1 MKIKFDT
8 RQVLSREMD
17 AENISS
23 TATHAESGTE
33 GGEKPVLF
41 AFILGID
48 ERPRAMPLAEVQN
61 LGDRF
66 SRDILLKGGKP
77 LTLDE
82 LITAISGFKDDA
94 ALPMRKMFLVAEGGQ
109 HHINQSSFE
118 LNARIVFTW
127 QKSNAHPPDILL
139 STVPVLHSNESLLQL
154 ISWSNTD
161 GAFHFFERKN
171 GAWAWAGNSF
181 FALDTRSRGKGPFDS
196 HINGGLVM
204 KELKAPWPHWHSQ
217 SSTISRLNFMAGSEF
232 NTEPLFSIL
241 NQAEELESIV
251 TTGVRRWTKS
261 RVQRDKQGA
270 AFNNLPAYLRQIVA
284 PSSVNLTSS
293 ATEFHQAQDV
303 VISLPST
310 FFFDLDGI
318 EFALMELDPLSQA
331 VPGGKLTVNGALYK
345 NKALEMNMNI
355 ESEEGTKLKGDTHF
369 CFLVPERAF
378 EDLQVAR
385 QLVQEGV
392 ISARLLLCILMVD
405 FSNPV
410 DSARRNGLL
419 QYCPSS
425 VSGLPGNSFDDL
437 WVQAIR
443 NAGAAAGSGEAE
455 FLSYWDD
462 TKLLQKVQE
471 ELHDFF
477 DTIQQN
483 LSRPGYIE
491 QLIRLAEYRKQ
502 VFGRSSFGKLNEF
515 RSTLSHTDNPPKRWE
530 MDKRGNIIII

>member
-8 RQVLSREMD
+8 RQVFSRQME
-17 AENISS
+17 AAKIPP
-23 TATHAESGTE
+23 TQPESGTE
-33 GGEKPVLF
+33 DAEKPVLF
-41 AFILGID
+41 SFIMGID
-48 ERPRAMPLAEVQN
+48 QHPRPIPLAETQK

-66 SRDILLKGGKP
+66 TQDILLKGKKP

-82 LITAISGFKDDA
+82 LITAITSFKDDA

-109 HHINQSSFE
+109 HHINHSSFE
-118 LNARIVFTW
+118 LNARIVFSW

-139 STVPVLHSNESLLQL
+139 STVPVLHNNESLLQL
-154 ISWSNTD
+154 IAWSNTD
-161 GAFHFFERKN
+161 NAFHFFERRS
-171 GAWAWAGNSF
+171 GVWAWAGNSF
-181 FALDTRSRGKGPFDS
+181 FALDARSRGKGPFDS

-204 KELKAPWPHWHSQ
+204 KELKAPWAHWHSQ
-217 SSTISRLNFMAGSEF
+217 ASTISRLNFPADSEF
-232 NTEPLFSIL
+232 NTAPLFSVL

-251 TTGVRRWTKS
+251 RTGVRRWTKS
-261 RVQRDKQGA
+261 RIQRNKQGS
-270 AFNNLPAYLRQIVA
+270 AFNDLPAYFRQIVA

-293 ATEFHQAQDV
+293 DIEFHQAQDV

-318 EFALMELDPLSQA
+318 EFASMELDQLSQV
-331 VPGGKLTVNGALYK
+331 VPAGRLSVNGALYK

-355 ESEEGTKLKGDTHF
+355 ESEEGTKFKGDTHF

-378 EDLQVAR
+378 EDLEVAK
-385 QLVQEGV
+385 QLVQQSV
-392 ISARLLLCILMVD
+392 ISARLLLCILLVD
-405 FSNPV
+405 FANPV
-410 DSARRNGLL
+410 DSAKRNGLL
-419 QYCPSS
+419 KYCPASLTGS
-425 VSGLPGNSFDDL
+425 PGNSFDEV

-462 TKLLQKVQE
+462 TQLLQKAQE

-477 DTIQQN
+477 NTIQQN
-483 LSRPGYIE
+483 LSRPAYVE

-502 VFGRSSFGKLNEF
+502 VFSRSSFGKLNEF
-515 RSTLSHTDNPPKRWE
+515 RSTLSHTENPPKKWE
-530 MDKRGNIIII
+530 MDKRGNIITI